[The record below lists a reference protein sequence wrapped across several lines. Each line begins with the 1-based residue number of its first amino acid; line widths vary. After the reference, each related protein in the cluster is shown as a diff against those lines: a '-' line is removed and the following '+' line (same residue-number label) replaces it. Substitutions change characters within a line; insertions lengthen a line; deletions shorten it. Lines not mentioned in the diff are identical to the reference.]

1 MTDPPPRPACLQ
13 NATGPDDLSAGYA
26 AATRGYPDEGN
37 ATLTSQ
43 ARIQTDRAS
52 RYLVRLCTHL
62 EQIRGKAGHRGPRAH
77 FGSVPGGPPEVRLEW
92 SETRAV
98 VSLGTGRCTMQADP
112 GSLTLLAEATDET
125 SLRQIQDLFA
135 GRLEK
140 FGRREH
146 LRVAWQR
153 PEADTA
159 PAHDGQG
166 HRHD

>member
-1 MTDPPPRPACLQ
+1 
-13 NATGPDDLSAGYA
+13 
-26 AATRGYPDEGN
+26 
-37 ATLTSQ
+37 
-43 ARIQTDRAS
+43 
-52 RYLVRLCTHL
+52 
-62 EQIRGKAGHRGPRAH
+62 
-77 FGSVPGGPPEVRLEW
+77 VPGGPPEVHLEW

-98 VSLGTGRCTMQADP
+98 VSLGTGRCIMQADP
-112 GSLTLLAEATDET
+112 GGLTLLAEATDEN

-159 PAHDGQG
+159 AAHDGQG